1 MSKFQFV
8 RVQIVEEEVFKI
20 PKDWDIKDVTYR
32 HGELFYKGK
41 VYRDLPSMT
50 LDNCGEAEVFLEDDD
65 GLEEMYMDAMPDS
78 DEESD
83 EDTDEDTDE
92 SEEETE
98 EEDDNESK
106 ERQLMQKEDKV

>member
-20 PKDWDIKDVTYR
+20 PKDWDIKDITYR
-32 HGELFYKGK
+32 NGELFYKGK
-41 VYRDLPSMT
+41 AYHDLPSMP
-50 LDNCGEAEVFLEDDD
+50 LDNCGESEVFLEDDE

-78 DEESD
+78 DEDSDEESD
-83 EDTDEDTDE
+83 EDSDEESDE

-98 EEDDNESK
+98 EK